1 MAKRAAFLSFRFGLT
16 DGVSVVARTWME
28 AFEEFGYEVITVA
41 GDANADRTVSGLELS
56 DAAEKAPETVP
67 DESPI
72 SVDETALTE
81 RLTDALSDAD
91 LVVVENLLTIPMN
104 LTASRAAA
112 RVLAGRPALLHHHD
126 PPWHRERFAHVTEL
140 PATDPSWRHVA
151 INRILRDELADRGI
165 AAAIIY
171 NGFPTPVRRS
181 RRETE
186 QLRRDVRRSVGI
198 GSEELVVAHPVRA
211 IQRKNIPAAIRLAEA
226 VGATYWLLGPAEEGY
241 GEELQ
246 RLFSEAACKVVHH
259 EWTDV
264 EGIYAAADH
273 IAFPSTWEGFGNPPI
288 EAALYR
294 KTVSV
299 GDYPV
304 GKELRAFGFDWFD
317 PTDSHGIAAALA
329 EPDSPSVSAL
339 LDNNERVAS
348 ENFSLGR
355 MRNSLHQLL
364 DNAGWLP

>member
-1 MAKRAAFLSFRFGLT
+1 MTKRAAFLSFRFGLT
-16 DGVSVVARTWME
+16 DGVSVVARTWMD
-28 AFEEFGYEVITVA
+28 AFKEFGLEVVTVT
-41 GDANADRTVSGLELS
+41 GDASADRTVLGLGLSGTTDS
-56 DAAEKAPETVP
+56 ADT
-67 DESPI
+67 
-72 SVDETALTE
+72 ETAMTGA
-81 RLTDALSDAD
+81 LTDALADAD

-104 LTASRAAA
+104 LAASRAAA
-112 RVLAGRPALLHHHD
+112 QVLAGRPALIHHHD
-126 PPWHRERFAHVTEL
+126 PPWHRERFAHITEL
-140 PATDPSWRHVA
+140 PATDSAWQHVA
-151 INRILRDELADRGI
+151 INRILRDELAERGI

-181 RRETE
+181 RTETE
-186 QLRRDVRRSVGI
+186 HLRRDVRRSVGI
-198 GSEELVVAHPVRA
+198 GAEELVVAHPVRA
-211 IQRKNIPAAIRLAEA
+211 IERKNIPSAIALAEA

-241 GEELQ
+241 SSELKH
-246 RLFSEAACKVVHH
+246 LLDAASCKVVHH

-273 IAFPSTWEGFGNPPI
+273 VAFPSTWEGFGNPPI

-299 GDYPV
+299 GEYPV

-317 PTDSHGIAAALA
+317 STDHQAVAAALA
-329 EPDSPSVSAL
+329 APNSAEVTEML
-339 LDNNERVAS
+339 NRNERVAS

-364 DNAGWLP
+364 ERADWLP